1 MSPSRSAMS
10 KNMPTRRRS
19 RRSSSIPCAS
29 NATCSGPSSTP
40 SILPMSSPVSSHPAP
55 SSRDDGS
62 MTTGVPKIEGGAVLS
77 FGPHVRFRLDQ
88 VRKAWIVLAPE
99 RLLLPDEQAVEIL
112 RLIDG
117 KRDADAII
125 DELAG
130 LYDAPRYVI
139 AGDVLPM
146 LQDLVDK
153 KVLRQ

>member
-1 MSPSRSAMS
+1 M
-10 KNMPTRRRS
+10 
-19 RRSSSIPCAS
+19 
-29 NATCSGPSSTP
+29 NAPRING
-40 SILPMSSPVSSHPAP
+40 
-55 SSRDDGS
+55 D
-62 MTTGVPKIEGGAVLS
+62 AVLR
-77 FGPHVRFRLDQ
+77 FAPHARFRFDE
-88 VRKAWIVLAPE
+88 VRQAWIVLAPE

-117 KRDADAII
+117 ARDVDAII

-130 LYDAPRYVI
+130 RFEAPRDVI